1 MGLLVAHS
9 SADEIKPYGPYD
21 KLEGYFQYANVPAE
35 DEYEFGFNRG
45 NADHHVSRHEQFKAG
60 NFRTKVNYSLSY
72 DCL

>member
-1 MGLLVAHS
+1 MVLLGLLLASS

-45 NADHHVSRHEQFKAG
+45 NADHHVSRHEQYKSG
-60 NFRTKVNYSLSY
+60 NFRTKVNSVQFN
-72 DCL
+72 